1 MTRSSRAPATPPL
14 PRPGTLVEIRYRRIG
29 KATEVYPHLVLEAT
43 PEVIVSFQPRTS
55 IGKPLVVEGL
65 TILEPRS
72 PVIWFTFP
80 GKWHDVGI
88 FHRTNG
94 ASTGLYG
101 NILTPVEIVERRRWL
116 TTDLCLDVWAPR
128 WGPVQLLDEDELDA
142 AEKAGQI
149 RERDAARA
157 RAEARTLVAACH
169 AGTWPPPVVA
179 EWSLVRALETFRG
192 MGA

>member
-1 MTRSSRAPATPPL
+1 MTRSPQTPTTPPL
-14 PRPGTLVEIRYRRIG
+14 PRPGSLVEIRYRRT
-29 KATEVYPHLVLEAT
+29 ARPTEIYRHLVLEAR
-43 PEVIVSFQPRTS
+43 PEVIVSFQPRTF
-55 IGKPLVVEGL
+55 IDQPLVVEGL

-88 FHRTNG
+88 FHRANG
-94 ASTGLYG
+94 ARTGLYG

-128 WGPVQLLDEDELDA
+128 WGPVRLLDEDELDA
-142 AEKAGQI
+142 AEAAGQV
-149 RERDAARA
+149 REKEAGRARREARA
-157 RAEARTLVAACH
+157 LVDACH
-169 AGTWPPPVVA
+169 AGRWPPPVVS
-179 EWSLVRALETFRG
+179 EWSLVRAFEACRA